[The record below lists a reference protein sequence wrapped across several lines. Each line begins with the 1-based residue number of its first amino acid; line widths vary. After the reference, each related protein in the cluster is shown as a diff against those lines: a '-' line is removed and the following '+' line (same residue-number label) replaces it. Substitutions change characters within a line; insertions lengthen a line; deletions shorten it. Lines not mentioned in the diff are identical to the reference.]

1 MKILLLYLGR
11 RGAGPVYSIEFA
23 KALLDKGVE
32 VSAMVSSYSENIDK
46 WRCLTR
52 QYGDGR
58 FQLKEVATYQ
68 SKQEFIVRSLNLR
81 NIWRLVKYVRQVD
94 PDWILSTMNHPWHSA
109 MLYFLRKKK
118 NRVKVIHDVILHSGE
133 NNFVKHISHYLNVHI
148 ADRWIVLTEVA
159 KKDLTSHGIDSYKIG
174 VIPHANFNYY
184 LQGNTSRPDCFRQRF
199 NRIAFVGRI
208 NKYKGLHVLLE
219 AFGNVRNKFPDLKL
233 LIAGNGDV
241 SEYQNQFTT
250 LGQSLE
256 LDIRWIADE
265 EFAGIISKVDLVVL
279 PYLDASQSGVIPLAF
294 AFGKT
299 VIASNVGG
307 IPAQVPQGTGILI
320 PAGDVMALEK
330 AIEKMYQQPDL
341 LFEMGNAAYNY
352 ANEELTWDKSAEKLI
367 NFLQ

>member
-1 MKILLLYLGR
+1 
-11 RGAGPVYSIEFA
+11 
-23 KALLDKGVE
+23 
-32 VSAMVSSYSENIDK
+32 MVSSYSENIDR

-52 QYGDGR
+52 QYDDNR

-68 SKQEFIVRSLNLR
+68 SKREFIVRSLNLG
-81 NIWRLVKYVRQVD
+81 NIWRLVKYIRQVE

-133 NNFVKHISHYLNVHI
+133 DNLIERIFHYLDIHI

-159 KKDLTSHGIDSYKIG
+159 KKNLAYHGIDSYKIG

-184 LQGNTSRPDCFRQRF
+184 LRENVSQQDCFRQRF

-208 NKYKGLHVLLE
+208 NKYKGLHVLLD
-219 AFGNVRNKFPDLKL
+219 AFGNVRNKLPDLKL

-241 SEYQNQFTT
+241 SEYQNRFTT

-256 LDIRWIADE
+256 LDIRWITDE
-265 EFAGIISKVDLVVL
+265 EFAGIISRVDLVVL

-307 IPAQVPQGTGILI
+307 IPTQVPQGTGILV
-320 PAGDVMALEK
+320 PAGDVTALEN
-330 AIEKMYQQPDL
+330 AIEKMYQQPEL
-341 LFEMGNAAYNY
+341 LFEMGNAAYRY
-352 ANEELTWDKSAEKLI
+352 ANEELTWEKSAEKLI
-367 NFLQ
+367 RFLQ

>member
-23 KALLDKGVE
+23 KALLDKGIK
-32 VSAMVSSYSENIDK
+32 VSAMVSLYSENIDK

-52 QYGDGR
+52 QYGDNK

-68 SKQEFIVRSLNLR
+68 SKHEFIVRSLNLR

-109 MLYFLRKKK
+109 MLYFLRKKR

-133 NNFVKHISHYLNVHI
+133 NNLIERISHYLDVHI
-148 ADRWIVLTEVA
+148 ADRWIVLTEIA
-159 KKDLTSHGIDSYKIG
+159 KKDLVSHGIDPYKIG

-184 LQGNTSRPDCFRQRF
+184 LNEKTFRPDCSRQRL

-219 AFGNVRNKFPDLKL
+219 AFGNVRNKLPGLKL

-250 LGQSLE
+250 LGKSLE

-265 EFAGIISKVDLVVL
+265 EFDEIISKADLVVL
-279 PYLDASQSGVIPLAF
+279 PYLDASQSGIIPLAF
-294 AFGKT
+294 AFGKP

-307 IPAQVPQGTGILI
+307 IPAQVPQGTGILV
-320 PAGDVMALEK
+320 PAGDVIALEN
-330 AIEKMYQQPDL
+330 AIEKMYRQPEL
-341 LFEMGNAAYNY
+341 LFEMGNAAYRY
-352 ANEELTWDKSAEKLI
+352 ANEELTWKKSAEKLMC
-367 NFLQ
+367 FLQ

>member
-52 QYGDGR
+52 QYDNNS

-68 SKQEFIVRSLNLR
+68 SKREFIVRSLKLI

-109 MLYFLRKKK
+109 ILYFLQEKK

-133 NNFVKHISHYLNVHI
+133 NNLIERIFHYFDIHT

-159 KKDLTSHGIDSYKIG
+159 KKKLIGHGIDSYKIG

-184 LQGNTSRPDCFRQRF
+184 LQGNTSRTGCSRQRF

-219 AFGNVRNKFPDLKL
+219 AFGNVRNKLPGLKL
-233 LIAGNGDV
+233 LIAGAGDV
-241 SEYQNQFTT
+241 SEYQNQFST

-265 EFAGIISKVDLVVL
+265 EFAEIISKVDLVVL

-307 IPAQVPQGTGILI
+307 IPTQVPQGTGILV
-320 PAGDVMALEK
+320 PAGDVIALEN
-330 AIEKMYQQPDL
+330 AIEKIYQQPEL
-341 LFEMGNAAYNY
+341 LFEMGNAAYRY
-352 ANEELTWDKSAEKLI
+352 ANDELTWEKSAEKLI
-367 NFLQ
+367 HFLQ